1 MCDFI
6 TRNKEL
12 FEQLDIFINSIDNK
26 EDSLMYILHNAQNLF
41 GYIPNDVQNYIS
53 KKLDIPAEKISE
65 LINFYSYFNTELK
78 GKYKINVCLSGA
90 CAKNDAQIV
99 LKEFEN
105 QLRIKSGS
113 TTDDL
118 KFSLECSR
126 CVGVCRRSPIITV
139 NGRVYEQVTPKDV
152 KNILIECD

>member
-6 TRNKEL
+6 SINKEL
-12 FEQLDIFINSIDNK
+12 FEQLDIFINSVSDK
-26 EDSLMYILHNAQNLF
+26 EDSLMPILHKAQNLF

-53 KKLDIPAEKISE
+53 KKSGVSHIKISE
-65 LINFYSYFNTELK
+65 LINFYSYFNTEVK
-78 GKYKINVCLSGA
+78 GKYKINICVSGA
-90 CAKNDAQIV
+90 CAKNDSKMV

-105 QLRIKSGS
+105 QLGIKSGF

-126 CVGVCRRSPIITV
+126 CVGVCRRSPIVTV